1 MKYIEYPI
9 LIGSAG
15 VFMSNVPSMTN
26 ESLLHCV
33 GVHYVRVGRNRMV
46 LRDWDRDDLRRR
58 PNL

>member
-1 MKYIEYPI
+1 
-9 LIGSAG
+9 
-15 VFMSNVPSMTN
+15 MSNVPSMTN
-26 ESLLHCV
+26 ESLLHRV